1 MDAGL
6 NDGFIGGGLYMYVG
20 FETGGATGE
29 GTGCKEGS
37 PVPADVV
44 GSCVGAVVGS
54 SIGGVVGSAI
64 GGAVGSSIGGVVGS
78 GRVVGSTILGA
89 GVPDIV
95 GVIVSPLI
103 EHISASAMISQVPS
117 QVVPPLK
124 HCAPE
129 SSLNNRGPPIGHPML
144 CKPSMKFPD
153 AIYCESSPMNAAAIV
168 AFPPIMQLSRNVA
181 ELSL

>member
-103 EHISASAMISQVPS
+103 EHIYFCVCHDFTSPVTGCTAIETLCSWVFLEQSRATNWTSHALQTIYEISRCYI
-117 QVVPPLK
+117 L
-124 HCAPE
+124 
-129 SSLNNRGPPIGHPML
+129 
-144 CKPSMKFPD
+144 
-153 AIYCESSPMNAAAIV
+153 
-168 AFPPIMQLSRNVA
+168 
-181 ELSL
+181 